1 MPLDEVKP
9 PTPPDAVPA
18 AKTASNAVTLADQ
31 MALSTQAELNALRAK
46 NQEMA
51 TELRE
56 LAAELAQAKSL
67 IPNRRILNSPMWD
80 RAPG

>member
-1 MPLDEVKP
+1 
-9 PTPPDAVPA
+9 
-18 AKTASNAVTLADQ
+18 

-67 IPNRRILNSPMWD
+67 IPEPEDPKL
-80 RAPG
+80 AYVGPGTLGEQ